1 MKRAILIALVMAV
14 LLVSQTQAGPGG
26 CTNNGSL
33 ASMGDEQITVSNA
46 AIPFTATIYAP
57 AGVQPADMAQIVI
70 ETNAARYRDNGLA
83 PTAAVGY
90 PIAVG
95 TPYMVCGTLNI
106 RRAQFIRSGAAD
118 GTLNVIYYRRGD
130 Q

>member
-1 MKRAILIALVMAV
+1 MRKV
-14 LLVSQTQAGPGG
+14 LLFLVVLALSLASQTNAGPGG
-26 CTNNGSL
+26 CTNNGAL
-33 ASMGDEQITVSNA
+33 AGMGDEQIVVGA
-46 AIPFTATIYAP
+46 AAVPFTATIYAP
-57 AGVQPADMAQIVI
+57 AGVPPADMAQIIV
-70 ETNAARYRDNGLA
+70 ETGAVRYRDNGLA

-106 RRAQFIRSGAAD
+106 RRAQFIRQTVD